1 MVMHKLHQTLHQKL
15 LKTLPVDP
23 EVDMVKSLLERIALL
38 EQQVSSYEEKITW
51 LGKEN
56 ADLLARQF
64 SPDKI
69 KDDNA
74 AIMFYTGFPNY
85 ET

>member
-38 EQQVSSYEEKITW
+38 GQQVSSYE
-51 LGKEN
+51 EN

>member
-38 EQQVSSYEEKITW
+38 EQQVSSYEEKIT
-51 LGKEN
+51 
-56 ADLLARQF
+56 
-64 SPDKI
+64 
-69 KDDNA
+69 
-74 AIMFYTGFPNY
+74 
-85 ET
+85 